1 MSFLNSLLLTLIKAL
16 HTLINNY
23 ALTIIVFTIL
33 IKLVVMPLNLKS
45 RRSTMRMSTIQPKA
59 AALQAKYKDD
69 QEKLNQKL
77 QELYR
82 KEGIN
87 PMGSCLPMLIS
98 MVILFA
104 MFYALRTF
112 ANERLVSQF
121 LTFYHNPE
129 IDPHTLVE
137 PFLWIKNLW
146 MPDSPFATYMPD
158 VQSLRLVDYKVW
170 NDVSAKLVADGVI
183 PQALSFA
190 GAADLTTYINDVVTP
205 FISSAAYAPYIAPVA
220 GLGNLN
226 ILGLIRFSIYQE
238 GNGWFLLPI
247 LSVVSQIFMQKLTMK
262 NTQMDPSQESSQK
275 MMIYVMTFMS
285 LYFCASYN
293 SAFALYWVVSNIYA
307 IIEQIGFIRIAR
319 RPRLR
324 RLASDEDSGIHRQN
338 HPGSN

>member
-16 HTLINNY
+16 HSIINNY

-45 RRSTMRMSTIQPKA
+45 RRSTMRMSSLAPKQK
-59 AALQAKYKDD
+59 ALQEKYKDD
-69 QEKLNQKL
+69 QEKLNQKI

-82 KEGIN
+82 KEGVN

-112 ANERLVSQF
+112 ANEQLVSQF

-158 VQSLRLVDYKVW
+158 VQSLRMVDFKVW
-170 NDVSAKLVADGVI
+170 NDVSAKLAAAGTI
-183 PQALSFA
+183 PEALNFA
-190 GAADLTTYINDVVTP
+190 NANDLTNYITQVVTP
-205 FISSAAYAPYIAPVA
+205 FVSSAAYAPYIAPVA

-226 ILGLIRFSIYQE
+226 IMGIIRFSIYQE

-307 IIEQIGFIRIAR
+307 IIEQIGFNKYFEQQDRK
-319 RPRLR
+319 
-324 RLASDEDSGIHRQN
+324 ASKAEEVGI
-338 HPGSN
+338 

>member
-16 HTLINNY
+16 HSIINNY

-45 RRSTMRMSTIQPKA
+45 RRSTMRMSSLAPKQG
-59 AALQAKYKDD
+59 ALQEKYKDD

-82 KEGIN
+82 KEGVN

-112 ANERLVSQF
+112 ANEQLVSQF

-158 VQSLRLVDYKVW
+158 VQSLRMVDFKVW
-170 NDVSAKLVADGVI
+170 NDVSAKLVAAGTI
-183 PQALSFA
+183 PEALNFA
-190 GAADLTTYINDVVTP
+190 NANDLTNYITQVVTP
-205 FISSAAYAPYIAPVA
+205 FVSSAAYAPYIAPVV
-220 GLGNLN
+220 GLGNLS
-226 ILGLIRFSIYQE
+226 ILGIIRFSIYQE

-307 IIEQIGFIRIAR
+307 IIEQIGFNKYFEQQDRK
-319 RPRLR
+319 
-324 RLASDEDSGIHRQN
+324 ASKAEEVGI
-338 HPGSN
+338 

>member
-16 HTLINNY
+16 HSIINNY

-45 RRSTMRMSTIQPKA
+45 RRSTMRMSSLAPKQK
-59 AALQAKYKDD
+59 ALQEKYKDD

-82 KEGIN
+82 KEGVN

-112 ANERLVSQF
+112 ANEQLVSQF

-158 VQSLRLVDYKVW
+158 VQSLRMVDFKVW
-170 NDVSAKLVADGVI
+170 NDVSAKLVAAGTI
-183 PQALSFA
+183 PEVLNFA
-190 GAADLTTYINDVVTP
+190 NANDLTNYITQVVTP
-205 FISSAAYAPYIAPVA
+205 FVSSAAYAPYIAPVV
-220 GLGNLN
+220 GLGNLS
-226 ILGLIRFSIYQE
+226 ILGIIRFSIYQE

-307 IIEQIGFIRIAR
+307 IIEQIGFNKYFEQQDRK
-319 RPRLR
+319 
-324 RLASDEDSGIHRQN
+324 ASKAEEVGI
-338 HPGSN
+338 

>member
-16 HTLINNY
+16 HSIINNY

-45 RRSTMRMSTIQPKA
+45 RRSTMRMSSLAPKQK
-59 AALQAKYKDD
+59 ALQEKYKDD

-82 KEGIN
+82 KEGVN

-112 ANERLVSQF
+112 ANEQLVSQF

-158 VQSLRLVDYKVW
+158 VQSLRMVDFKVW
-170 NDVSAKLVADGVI
+170 NDVSAKLVTAGTI
-183 PQALSFA
+183 PEALNFA
-190 GAADLTTYINDVVTP
+190 NANNLANYITQVVTP
-205 FISSAAYAPYIAPVA
+205 FVSSAAYAPYIAPVV

-226 ILGLIRFSIYQE
+226 ILGIIRFSIYQE

-307 IIEQIGFIRIAR
+307 IIEQIGFNKYFEQQDRK
-319 RPRLR
+319 
-324 RLASDEDSGIHRQN
+324 ASKAEEVGI
-338 HPGSN
+338 

>member
-16 HTLINNY
+16 HSIINNY

-45 RRSTMRMSTIQPKA
+45 RRSTMRMSSLAPKQK
-59 AALQAKYKDD
+59 ALQEKYKDD

-82 KEGIN
+82 KEGVN

-112 ANERLVSQF
+112 ANEQLVSQF

-158 VQSLRLVDYKVW
+158 VQSLRMVDFKVW
-170 NDVSAKLVADGVI
+170 NDVSAKLAAAGTI
-183 PQALSFA
+183 PEALNFVNA
-190 GAADLTTYINDVVTP
+190 NDLANYITQVVTP
-205 FISSAAYAPYIAPVA
+205 FVSSAAYAPYIAPVV
-220 GLGNLN
+220 GLGNLS
-226 ILGLIRFSIYQE
+226 ILGIIRFSIYQE

-307 IIEQIGFIRIAR
+307 IIEQIGFNKYFEQQDRK
-319 RPRLR
+319 
-324 RLASDEDSGIHRQN
+324 ASKAEEVGI
-338 HPGSN
+338 

>member
-16 HTLINNY
+16 HTFINNY

-82 KEGIN
+82 KEGVN

-112 ANERLVSQF
+112 ANEQLVSQF

-262 NTQMDPSQESSQK
+262 NSP
-275 MMIYVMTFMS
+275 TFMS

-307 IIEQIGFIRIAR
+307 IVEQICFNKYFEQQDRKA
-319 RPRLR
+319 
-324 RLASDEDSGIHRQN
+324 AKAEEVGI
-338 HPGSN
+338 

>member
-16 HTLINNY
+16 HTFINNY

-82 KEGIN
+82 KEGVN

-112 ANERLVSQF
+112 ANEQLVSQF

-158 VQSLRLVDYKVW
+158 VQSLRMVDFKVW
-170 NDVSAKLVADGVI
+170 NDVSAKLVAAGTI
-183 PQALSFA
+183 PEALNFA
-190 GAADLTTYINDVVTP
+190 NANDLTNYITQVVTP

-220 GLGNLN
+220 GLGNQHPRSDPL
-226 ILGLIRFSIYQE
+226 LHLSGGQRLVPAADPLRRFSDFHAEADHEEHPDGSVSGEQPE
-238 GNGWFLLPI
+238 DDDLRHDLHVALLLRQLQLRVRPV
-247 LSVVSQIFMQKLTMK
+247 LG
-262 NTQMDPSQESSQK
+262 
-275 MMIYVMTFMS
+275 
-285 LYFCASYN
+285 
-293 SAFALYWVVSNIYA
+293 
-307 IIEQIGFIRIAR
+307 GFQHLRHR
-319 RPRLR
+319 RTDL
-324 RLASDEDSGIHRQN
+324 LQQVL
-338 HPGSN
+338 

>member
-45 RRSTMRMSTIQPKA
+45 RRSTMRMTTIQPKA
-59 AALQAKYKDD
+59 AALQEKYKDD

-112 ANERLVSQF
+112 ANEQLVSQF

-170 NDVSAKLVADGVI
+170 NDVSAKLFADGVI

-190 GAADLTTYINDVVTP
+190 SASDLTTYITDVVTP
-205 FISSAAYAPYIAPVA
+205 FIGSATYAPYIAPVA

-285 LYFCASYN
+285 LYFCARYN

-307 IIEQIGFIRIAR
+307 IIEQIGFNKYFEQQDRK
-319 RPRLR
+319 
-324 RLASDEDSGIHRQN
+324 ASKAEEVGI
-338 HPGSN
+338 

>member
-1 MSFLNSLLLTLIKAL
+1 MNFLNSLLLTLIKAL
-16 HTLINNY
+16 HTFINNY

-82 KEGIN
+82 KVGVN

-112 ANERLVSQF
+112 ANEQLVSQF

-226 ILGLIRFSIYQE
+226 IIGLIRFSIYQE

-307 IIEQIGFIRIAR
+307 IIEQIGFNKYFEQQDRK
-319 RPRLR
+319 
-324 RLASDEDSGIHRQN
+324 ASKAEEVGI
-338 HPGSN
+338 

>member
-45 RRSTMRMSTIQPKA
+45 RRSTMRMSSLAPKQK
-59 AALQAKYKDD
+59 ALQEKYKDD

-82 KEGIN
+82 KEGVN

-98 MVILFA
+98 VVILFA

-112 ANERLVSQF
+112 ANEQLVSQF

-158 VQSLRLVDYKVW
+158 VQSLRMVDFKVW
-170 NDVSAKLVADGVI
+170 NDVSAKLVAAGTI
-183 PQALSFA
+183 PEALNFA
-190 GAADLTTYINDVVTP
+190 NANDLTNYITQVVTP
-205 FISSAAYAPYIAPVA
+205 FVSSAAYAPYIAPVV

-226 ILGLIRFSIYQE
+226 ILGIIRFSIYQE

-307 IIEQIGFIRIAR
+307 IIEQIGFNKYFEQQDRK
-319 RPRLR
+319 
-324 RLASDEDSGIHRQN
+324 ASKAEEVGI
-338 HPGSN
+338 

>member
-112 ANERLVSQF
+112 ANEQLVSQF

-158 VQSLRLVDYKVW
+158 VQSLRMVDFKVW
-170 NDVSAKLVADGVI
+170 NDVSAKLVAAGTI
-183 PQALSFA
+183 PEVLNFA
-190 GAADLTTYINDVVTP
+190 NANDLTNYITQVVTP
-205 FISSAAYAPYIAPVA
+205 FVSSAAYAPYIAPVV
-220 GLGNLN
+220 GLGNLS
-226 ILGLIRFSIYQE
+226 ILGIIRFSIYQE

-307 IIEQIGFIRIAR
+307 IIEQIGFNKYFEQQDRK
-319 RPRLR
+319 
-324 RLASDEDSGIHRQN
+324 ASKAEEVGI
-338 HPGSN
+338 

>member
-16 HTLINNY
+16 HSIINNY

-45 RRSTMRMSTIQPKA
+45 RRSTMRMSSLAPKQK
-59 AALQAKYKDD
+59 ALQEKYKDD
-69 QEKLNQKL
+69 QEKLNQKI

-82 KEGIN
+82 KEGVN

-112 ANERLVSQF
+112 ANEQLVSQF

-158 VQSLRLVDYKVW
+158 VQSLRMVDFKVW
-170 NDVSAKLVADGVI
+170 NDVSAKLVAAGTI
-183 PQALSFA
+183 PEALNFA
-190 GAADLTTYINDVVTP
+190 NANDLTNYITQVVTP
-205 FISSAAYAPYIAPVA
+205 FVSSAAYAPYIAPVV

-226 ILGLIRFSIYQE
+226 IMGIIRFSIYQE

-307 IIEQIGFIRIAR
+307 IIEQIGFNKYFEQQDRK
-319 RPRLR
+319 
-324 RLASDEDSGIHRQN
+324 ASKAEEVGI
-338 HPGSN
+338 